1 MAKKTA
7 KASGR
12 QAKGKAAARGKME
25 AHYISGTH
33 WDREWY
39 RPVQE
44 YRLLLVEVMDELL
57 DIFRENPDFR
67 YFHLDGQ
74 TCVLNDFTEV
84 RPEKTDEL
92 AALMKDGRVLVGPW
106 YTMPDL
112 FCPGDE
118 ALVRNLLMGRR
129 ICGEWGVEPMPVAY
143 TCDMFGHPSQMPQ
156 IYAGFDL
163 PYCVLGRGANE
174 HTTPAYFRWR
184 APDGTE
190 VFAFK
195 RQDQRGY
202 GAFNGPRNVIESA
215 GPDADTAEVEGRARE
230 AIERY
235 VDHERGRAN
244 GDVLCLMDA
253 LDHVSPAA
261 DIARYIRLVEEAC
274 PGVTVQH
281 STLPAFFAAAEKN
294 AKQPPVKTG
303 ELREPAKSRCGYLW
317 LIPNCVSARVRMK
330 QANDACQ
337 NLLEKE
343 TEPFLAFANL
353 AGAGLPERFLRL
365 AWEQV
370 LLNHAH
376 DSICGCSIDQ
386 VHRDMMYRFD
396 QARIIGEQVRN
407 KALGALTFG
416 CADPAADAGE
426 EAFGLVLANPAPQA
440 RDETLVFDI
449 DLPQDY
455 AHDFALGFNTQ
466 RVKAFRLYDLDGNE
480 VPYQRLALD
489 PQYGWR
495 SDVAQPCFLTDGP
508 CQRYTVAARV
518 PLPALGFTSLVVK
531 PSATAVHVMGSLR
544 TGPTAAENE
553 HLALCIDPNGT
564 LSVTDKATGQTYT
577 DLLTFE
583 DRSEEGDG
591 WFHGESVNDE
601 IALSAASTAQVAV
614 VQDGPELVRFRI
626 AVTLDLPARY
636 DWRRQ
641 RRSDERVAQ
650 TVVSLVTLRRGARA
664 VDVET
669 TMDNRVEDHRLRVL
683 FPTDAADAT
692 TWLAHHPYD
701 VVERPIALDTETAD
715 WNEHDLAEKPFLH
728 LQAVGDDDRGLAFL
742 SAGGLHEGGVVDDA
756 RRTMQVTLLR
766 SFRKTVGTSGEHDGL
781 EQGRIT
787 WRYALLP
794 YAGAFPAREAFGALQ
809 ALQTAVAVR
818 QTGRFSSGHPPMN
831 GTDRPEKSFLAQ
843 KTGALVV
850 SAVKPR
856 EAGGGLVVRL
866 WNPTGR
872 QQKETL
878 TFDRKVQGAAY
889 CKLNETPAGGAKPAA
904 KGKTVTVE
912 APAHGIVTVEVDLGP
927 AAPWLGRLRRS
938 GATAGHAT

>member
-1 MAKKTA
+1 MAKQYK
-7 KASGR
+7 
-12 QAKGKAAARGKME
+12 

-39 RPVQE
+39 RPVEE

-57 DIFRENPDFR
+57 EIFRENPDFK

-74 TCVLNDFTEV
+74 TCVLKDFTEV

-92 AALMKDGRVLVGPW
+92 AGLIRAGKVLVGPW

-129 ICGEWGVEPMPVAY
+129 IAGEWGAKPMPVAY

-163 PYCVLGRGANE
+163 PHCVLGRGTNE
-174 HTTPAYFRWR
+174 HTTPATFRWQ
-184 APDGTE
+184 APDGSE
-190 VFAFK
+190 VFTFK
-195 RQDQRGY
+195 LQDAMGY
-202 GAFNGPRNVIESA
+202 GPFNGARNVLENA
-215 GPDADTAEVEGRARE
+215 KPEDDPKEVDARAC
-230 AIERY
+230 ERIKGY
-235 VDHERGRAN
+235 VDHERGRTNTSA
-244 GDVLCLMDA
+244 LCLMDA

-261 DIARYIRLVEEAC
+261 DIARYIRLVEQAC
-274 PGVTVQH
+274 PDVSVRH
-281 STLPAFFAAAEKN
+281 STLPAFFCAAEQA
-294 AKQPPVKTG
+294 AKKAPVKKG
-303 ELREPAKSRCGYLW
+303 ELREPAKRRCGYLW

-343 TEPFLAFANL
+343 TEPLFAFANL

-365 AWEQV
+365 AWEEL

-386 VHRDMMYRFD
+386 VHRDMMHRFD
-396 QARIIGEQVRN
+396 QVRIIGEQVRH
-407 KALGALTFG
+407 KALAALTVD

-426 EAFGLVLANPAPQA
+426 DAFGVVLANPVPQA
-440 RDETLVFDI
+440 REEAVVFDV

-455 AHDFALGFNTQ
+455 AHSFSLGFNTQ
-466 RVKAFRLYDLDGNE
+466 RIKAFRLYDREGNE
-480 VPYQRLALD
+480 LPYQRLAVD
-489 PQYGWR
+489 PRYGWR
-495 SDVAQPCFLTDGP
+495 SAVAQPCFLTDGP
-508 CQRYTVAARV
+508 RERYTVAARV

-531 PSATAVHVMGSLR
+531 PSETAVHGMGTLR

-553 HLALCIDPNGT
+553 HLAVCVNPNGT
-564 LSVTDKATGQTYT
+564 LAITDKATGETYT

-601 IALSAASTAQVAV
+601 IALSAAAAARVSVL
-614 VQDGPELVRFRI
+614 QDGPELVRFRI
-626 AVTLDLPARY
+626 AVTLDLPVRY
-636 DWRRQ
+636 DWHEQQ
-641 RRSDERVAQ
+641 RSRERSPLEI
-650 TVVSLVTLRRGARA
+650 VSLVTMRRGARV

-669 TMDNRVEDHRLRVL
+669 SLDNRIQDHRLRVL

-701 VVERPIALDTETAD
+701 VVERPVALDTSTAD

-728 LQAVGDDDRGLAFL
+728 LQAVGAGARGLAFL
-742 SAGGLHEGGVVDDA
+742 SAGGVHEGGVADDT

-766 SFRKTVGTSGEHDGL
+766 SFRKTVGTSGEFDGL

-794 YAGAFPAREAFGALQ
+794 YAGTFPSRDAFRELAFLQ
-809 ALQTAVAVR
+809 AGLLTR
-818 QTGRFSSGHPPMN
+818 QTGRFSSGHPPME
-831 GTDRPEKSFLAQ
+831 GTARPEKSLLNQ
-843 KTGALVV
+843 KTGDLVV
-850 SAVKPR
+850 SAIKPR
-856 EAGGGLVVRL
+856 EAGGGLIVRL

-872 QQKETL
+872 KQKETL
-878 TFDRKVQGAAY
+878 TFDRKVRGAVF
-889 CKLNETPAGGAKPAA
+889 CKLNETRIKGRKPTTR
-904 KGKTVTVE
+904 GKTVTVE
-912 APAHGIVTVEVDLGP
+912 APAHGIVTVEVDLGRP
-927 AAPWLGRLRRS
+927 APWLGRLRRR
-938 GATAGHAT
+938 GRQAGHAT